1 MIRPKSPFC
10 LLLATII
17 FLSLQSSSFA
27 DIQIN
32 GFTSNTNDRFTN
44 HPSFIA
50 GGFDLSGVGHSD
62 GTGNT
67 RGWGTLISPNV
78 VLTARHFAPT
88 ELYFYPNNDT
98 SETPQVRSV
107 IGTQNVGDTPGSSIQ
122 TDLTLLRLNA
132 NLPSNFQTYEIAD
145 EFLFTPSGTP
155 SGTVTTAGS
164 FQNVNA
170 YMSGFSRNRPVG
182 NKAAQAWGRNRI
194 SGFVDNVD
202 FQNNTNSDMLFL
214 QYDSTAGGFES
225 HARGGDSGAPLFI
238 DDGGELL
245 LLGVNSALFLD
256 IVEDEDGNEIS
267 RTVQGTGVS
276 YVGNHAAEIRSFI
289 VTNAVPEPGTAIL
302 LCMGVVGSL
311 LKRRR

>member
-1 MIRPKSPFC
+1 M
-10 LLLATII
+10 
-17 FLSLQSSSFA
+17 
-27 DIQIN
+27 
-32 GFTSNTNDRFTN
+32 
-44 HPSFIA
+44 
-50 GGFDLSGVGHSD
+50 
-62 GTGNT
+62 
-67 RGWGTLISPNV
+67 
-78 VLTARHFAPT
+78 
-88 ELYFYPNNDT
+88 
-98 SETPQVRSV
+98 
-107 IGTQNVGDTPGSSIQ
+107 
-122 TDLTLLRLNA
+122 
-132 NLPSNFQTYEIAD
+132 
-145 EFLFTPSGTP
+145 
-155 SGTVTTAGS
+155 
-164 FQNVNA
+164 
-170 YMSGFSRNRPVG
+170 
-182 NKAAQAWGRNRI
+182 
-194 SGFVDNVD
+194 DNVD